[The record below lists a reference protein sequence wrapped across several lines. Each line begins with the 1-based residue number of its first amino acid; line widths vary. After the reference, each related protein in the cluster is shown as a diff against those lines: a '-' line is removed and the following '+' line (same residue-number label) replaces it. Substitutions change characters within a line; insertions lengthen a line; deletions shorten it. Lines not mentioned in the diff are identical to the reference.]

1 MAAIS
6 SSRFSTY
13 LWPSAPTPGSSAT
26 LPATLAF
33 KNHNVAKPGVSG
45 GPNNTTVESQLIR
58 TSRNPP
64 GVKLVGPGSQLTI
77 PFEAQVPVIS
87 GNPGWWD
94 LLKASVFADAVTASF
109 TSAVNTTWTST
120 NLAITGADQAN
131 VYTNVEIGDVLQIY
145 SAAAPTVV
153 YYARVISRVD
163 SGSTTTS
170 LGLDRTSASAAT
182 DLRFKRGTRIKN
194 GSTQDHF
201 IMQRSYYAPNTSV
214 YNRHDLYTDETI
226 DSCNMTLTNKGII
239 TGQFTTVG
247 IGCDGVY
254 DASTYTTRTVGST
267 VTHAAAPTGQVL
279 DATNDVPWITVAGAS
294 YGVQSI
300 TFGWNNNSQARS
312 TVGQYIATG
321 ISAGDFRG
329 NGQFTA
335 YFDDIAEFN
344 KALAGTA
351 SSMYV
356 VMENDSR
363 QAIVVSFPRIRYGNP
378 TLVGQDRDVIATLP
392 FSFEQDDTE
401 GLGVRISVIN

>member
-13 LWPSAPTPGSSAT
+13 LWTGTPSST
-26 LPATLAF
+26 LPGTLPF
-33 KNHNVAKPGVSG
+33 KTHNVAKPGVSG
-45 GPNNTTVESQLIR
+45 GPNNTTVESQTIR
-58 TSRNPP
+58 ASRNPP
-64 GVKLVGPGSQLTI
+64 GTKLVGPGSQLTI

-94 LLKASVFADAVTASF
+94 LLKASIYADAITAAYVL
-109 TSAVNTTWTST
+109 TANTTWTTTSI
-120 NLAITGADQAN
+120 AIAAGDQAG
-131 VYTNVEIGDVLQIY
+131 VFSNVEIGDVLQVY
-145 SAAAPTVV
+145 SNAAPTVV
-153 YYARVISRVD
+153 YYCRVTSRTD
-163 SGSTTTS
+163 AGSTTTA
-170 LGLDRTSASAAT
+170 LGVDRTSPLAAT

-201 IMQRSYYAPNTSV
+201 IMLRSYYAPGTST
-214 YNRHDLYTDETI
+214 YNRYDLYTDETI

-254 DASTYTTRTVGST
+254 NSATYTTRTVGST
-267 VTHAAAPTGQVL
+267 VTYPAAPTGQVL

-300 TFGWNNNSQARS
+300 NFGWNNNSQARS
-312 TVGQYIATG
+312 TVGQYVATG

-356 VMENDSR
+356 VMENDNR

>member
-13 LWPSAPTPGSSAT
+13 KWSTTPSTT

-64 GVKLVGPGSQLTI
+64 GVKLVGPGSQMTI

-94 LLKASVFADAVTASF
+94 LLKASIYSDAITA
-109 TSAVNTTWTST
+109 TYATAANTTWTLFDMPINAS
-120 NLAITGADQAN
+120 DQAD
-131 VYTNVEIGDVLQIY
+131 VFSNVEIGDVLQIY
-145 SAAAPTVV
+145 RATVPTVV
-153 YYARVISRVD
+153 YYARVVARVD
-163 SGSTTTS
+163 VGSATTVLT
-170 LGLDRTSASAAT
+170 LDRTSTSGAT
-182 DLRFKRGTRIKN
+182 DLRLKRGTRIKN

-201 IMQRSYYAPNTSV
+201 VMLRSYYAPGTST
-214 YNRHDLYTDETI
+214 YNRFDLYTDETI

-239 TGQFTTVG
+239 SGQFTTVG

-254 DASTYTTRTVGST
+254 NDTTLATRTTGST
-267 VTHAAAPTGQVL
+267 VTYAAAPSGQVL

-312 TVGQYIATG
+312 TVGQYVATG

>member
-13 LWPSAPTPGSSAT
+13 LWTGTPSTT
-26 LPATLAF
+26 LPGTLAL
-33 KNHNVAKPGVSG
+33 KTHNVAKPGVSG

-58 TSRNPP
+58 ASRNPP

-77 PFEAQVPVIS
+77 PFEVQVPVIA

-94 LLKASVFADAVTASF
+94 LLKASVYADAITASYTTGANASWTT
-109 TSAVNTTWTST
+109 TSI
-120 NLAITGADQAN
+120 AINAADQAN
-131 VYTNVEIGDVLQIY
+131 VFSNVEIGDVLQVY
-145 SAAAPTVV
+145 SNAAPTVI
-153 YYARVISRVD
+153 YYCRVTGRTD
-163 SGSTTTS
+163 AGSTTTA
-170 LGLDRTSASAAT
+170 LAVDRTSPLAAT

-201 IMQRSYYAPNTSV
+201 VMLRSYYAPGTST
-214 YNRHDLYTDETI
+214 YNRYDLYTDETI
-226 DSCNMTLTNKGII
+226 DSCNLTLTNKGII

-254 DASTYTTRTVGST
+254 NSTTFATRTTGST
-267 VTHAAAPTGQVL
+267 VTYPAAPTGQVL

-300 TFGWNNNSQARS
+300 NFGWNNNSQARS
-312 TVGQYIATG
+312 TVGQYVATG